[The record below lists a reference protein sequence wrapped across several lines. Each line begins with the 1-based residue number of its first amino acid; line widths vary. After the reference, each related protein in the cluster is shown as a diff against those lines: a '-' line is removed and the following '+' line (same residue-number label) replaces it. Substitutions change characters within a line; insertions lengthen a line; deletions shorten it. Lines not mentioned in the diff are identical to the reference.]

1 MSDAAAPR
9 ALVSGGRCFAL
20 PDGAVALPVASLR
33 PVPLGGAGLLGIALV
48 EGAAVPV
55 LAPAPGLGN
64 GPAWALA
71 QLPSGR
77 AVLAGEALLDTVPEE
92 AEALPVLALGGRKPP
107 PPMRRSR
114 YAVAAPEARAVRGL
128 PAALALELGGQ
139 SLVVPLALLETVLP
153 MPALQPAGLGPA
165 ALGIAATVGGPVL
178 VLDPAPLMEEPPGP
192 ERPTHL
198 AIFRHAG
205 RRLGLPCAQ
214 LRPAPGGGARL
225 AAKLDG
231 LLPALG
237 AALEIEAPAPTP
249 AEPMRAL
256 LVCEAAGATFAV
268 PVEEVE
274 AAIPPVAPSAA
285 PAGAGARLR
294 GVVAHRGEVL
304 PVLDGGER
312 LGRAPVLAGPGR
324 EAPMLRLALPSPV
337 ALAVDQVNGLRQVP
351 ERLIVATDEPGPAF
365 AIATVGEQRILV
377 CHAAALAEGVA

>member
-9 ALVSGGRCFAL
+9 ALMAGGRCFAL
-20 PDGAVALPVASLR
+20 PEGAVALPVGSMR

-71 QLPSGR
+71 ELPSGR
-77 AVLAGEALLDTVPEE
+77 AVLAGEALLDSLPEE
-92 AEALPVLALGGRKPP
+92 AETLPALSIAGRKPP

-114 YAVAAPEARAVRGL
+114 YAVAAPEARTLRGL
-128 PAALALELGGQ
+128 PAALSLDLGGQ

-153 MPALQPAGLGPA
+153 LPALQPAGLGPA

-178 VLDPAPLMEEPPGP
+178 VLDPAPLMEDPPGP
-192 ERPTHL
+192 EKPTHL

-225 AAKLDG
+225 AAKLDA
-231 LLPALG
+231 LLPSLG
-237 AALEIEAPAPTP
+237 AAAPVETPAAAP

-256 LVCEAAGATFAV
+256 LVCEAAGAAFAV

-285 PAGAGARLR
+285 PAGAAARLR

-312 LGRAPVLAGPGR
+312 LGRAPVLAAPGH
-324 EAPMLRLALPSPV
+324 EAPMLRLALASPV
-337 ALAVDQVNGLRQVP
+337 ALAVDQVNGLRQVA
-351 ERLIVATDEPGPAF
+351 ERLVVPTDGPGPAF
-365 AIATVGEQRILV
+365 AIATIGEQQVPV